1 MFNFCEIIRVVSEEG
16 VFSGISLK
24 PFSIVTS
31 KQDSS
36 FGYSDRI
43 FSFWRTLEICRIIIY
58 SWIRLGEEVLV
69 TRRGQTTIPAK
80 IRKKLNIRE
89 GTRLKVEIDGEKV
102 VFSKI
107 RSVFDLAGTSTLSQK
122 RVLELLDKMREEG

>member
-1 MFNFCEIIRVVSEEG
+1 
-16 VFSGISLK
+16 
-24 PFSIVTS
+24 
-31 KQDSS
+31 
-36 FGYSDRI
+36 
-43 FSFWRTLEICRIIIY
+43 
-58 SWIRLGEEVLV
+58 LGEEVLV